1 MLISPINRFA
11 RWASMILRKPEDEGA
26 GGASS
31 YDGEGTTPAP
41 DLNRVAA
48 LEARLG
54 SMAQQMGALLEGQR
68 TRDAQ
73 QQLSQFEGQLNSRV
87 AETESAVTSAEA
99 ALAEA
104 FDGGDGTQIARAQ
117 RVLAEAVTAK
127 EQAKLNKSNYDLRR
141 REEERRQ
148 GGGGNPAGA
157 PQQQADAASDTTN
170 LNSWKNR
177 HRSWYGVDSDMT
189 QYAHSVSDRIR
200 NAGAVAVG
208 STEYFEIID
217 RELRNKFPDRLSGTP
232 QTAGGGGGGG
242 TAPSA
247 GRGRIPSSVLDG
259 WRRMGLNTADPKV
272 VERLVGHR
280 QGLVDKGILSA
291 QPVSGPIKSY

>member
-1 MLISPINRFA
+1 MLILTNRFA

-26 GGASS
+26 GGAPSFG
-31 YDGEGTTPAP
+31 GEGTTPAP
-41 DLNRVAA
+41 DNRVAA
-48 LEARLG
+48 LEARLA
-54 SMAQQMGALLEGQR
+54 SMSQQMGTLLETQR

-73 QQLSQFEGQLNSRV
+73 QQLSQFESQLRTRV
-87 AETESAVTSAEA
+87 AETEAAVTSAEA

-104 FDGGDGTQIARAQ
+104 FDTGEGAAIARAQ
-117 RVLAEAVTAK
+117 RVLSEAVTAK
-127 EQAKLNKSNYDLRR
+127 EQAKLNQSNYELRR

-157 PQQQADAASDTTN
+157 PQQQPNAASDTTN
-170 LNSWKNR
+170 LDNWKAR

-189 QYAHSVSDRIR
+189 QFAHSVSDRIR

-208 STEYFEIID
+208 STEYFDIID
-217 RELRNKFPDRLSGTP
+217 RELRNKFPDRLSGAP
-232 QTAGGGGGGG
+232 QTAGGGAGG
-242 TAPSA
+242 TAPGG

-259 WRRMGLNTADPKV
+259 WRRMGLNVEDPKV

-280 QGLVDKGILSA
+280 QSLVNKGILGQ